1 LIVAI
6 SRWVVVITAFSGS
19 HFQAS
24 GFAGG
29 MVTSKTAMGVNGGLY
44 PDLAKKD
51 TTPNKLHRWKDI
63 PACP

>member
-1 LIVAI
+1 L
-6 SRWVVVITAFSGS
+6 SGS
-19 HFQAS
+19 HFQAP